1 MKGMTAKVERADW
14 LRYPT
19 EDFIFK
25 GGDQKPLKNGAIP
38 KSLMSREIN

>member
-19 EDFIFK
+19 EDFIFNI
-25 GGDQKPLKNGAIP
+25 GDQKPLKKRGDTE
-38 KSLMSREIN
+38 KTDE